1 MTAITPTASGA
12 GRSRESSNRMTTTNG
27 STTTTVETLTAEV
40 DVTMVRTD
48 GKDGG
53 KPTVTSS
60 FGLGR

>member
-1 MTAITPTASGA
+1 
-12 GRSRESSNRMTTTNG
+12 MTTTNG